1 LTLIYIIY
9 LLRLNAE
16 LPSERIEALF
26 IDMKALDNIVNILN
40 DMLKEDKK
48 EKYPYHSYATAR
60 YVINYAEFSVWVD
73 SSFVD
78 VCVVSDRGFEY
89 PNIEKYISDR
99 IVDYDSIEVCDEDE
113 WNLNGFRDES
123 DYLNYKY
130 G

>member
-1 LTLIYIIY
+1 
-9 LLRLNAE
+9 
-16 LPSERIEALF
+16 
-26 IDMKALDNIVNILN
+26 
-40 DMLKEDKK
+40 MLKEDKK

-99 IVDYDSIEVCDEDE
+99 IVDYDRIEVCDEDE
-113 WNLNGFRDES
+113 WNLNGFRDEA